1 MKSVRS
7 NIREHVTQISQISQI
22 LTDLYYSRIAAKDAK
37 GWCALACTCPFLF
50 PFNAPSSMSSR
61 ILTNIENTYSLY
73 SVIFFIPQ
81 SGALIEKRI
90 VWESH
95 TDLTDSHRSLHLPCR
110 SINLCRSV
118 RSVRSNIRE
127 HVTQISQISQIL
139 TDLYYSRIAAK
150 DAKGWCALAC
160 TCPFLFPFN
169 APSSMSSRILTNIE
183 NTYSLYSVIFFIPQS
198 GALIEKRIVWESHTD
213 LTDSHRSLCS
223 PCRSINLCR
232 SVKSVR
238 RNIREHV
245 TQISQISQIFVALE
259 EWQNYA
265 L

>member
-1 MKSVRS
+1 
-7 NIREHVTQISQISQI
+7 
-22 LTDLYYSRIAAKDAK
+22 
-37 GWCALACTCPFLF
+37 
-50 PFNAPSSMSSR
+50 MSSR
-61 ILTNIENTYSLY
+61 ILTNIENTYSFSLY

-81 SGALIEKRI
+81 SGALLKKRI

-150 DAKGWCALAC
+150 DAKGWCSLAC
-160 TCPFLFPFN
+160 TSPFLFPFN

-183 NTYSLYSVIFFIPQS
+183 NTYSFSLYSVIFFIPQS
-198 GALIEKRIVWESHTD
+198 GALLKKRIVWESHTD
-213 LTDSHRSLCS
+213 LTDSHRSLHS
-223 PCRSINLCR
+223 LCRLINLCR

-238 RNIREHV
+238 RNNCEHV
-245 TQISQISQIFVALE
+245 TQISQILTDLCGLGRMTKLCPLAFSLILSCKVIIFRLWE
-259 EWQNYA
+259 SILFDED
-265 L
+265 LSCSDFR